1 MEQKIKLLKIYDMLV
16 KESDE
21 THPLSTY
28 DIIEKL
34 AKQGIKVERKTL
46 YDDINLLNAN
56 GFEVKQTREK
66 CNMYYVE
73 KRAFDIAEVRILMD
87 AVQAASFITPSK
99 TKILVDKIA
108 TLAGPLKGE
117 VVKRNIAVFDTTKH
131 TNENIYL
138 NVFTLNEAII
148 NHKKIS
154 FEYFRLDARG
164 RRVRRNAEKRVYT
177 VSPLA
182 TLLSGD
188 NYYLVCVTDS
198 HPDVISNYRVDRM
211 GDVRTLPQDIKVAD
225 KFLDFD
231 IRKLKKQLFG
241 MFLGERRDVTM
252 QIDKNL
258 VEAVYDKF
266 GAKTRLTPYS
276 DKYRFTAEVQISDMF
291 FGWCFSL
298 GSGLKI
304 LAPREIC
311 LLYRSRLLDRLKEL
325 AEND

>member
-188 NYYLVCVTDS
+188 NYYLV
-198 HPDVISNYRVDRM
+198 DRM
-211 GDVRTLPQDIKVAD
+211 DDVRTLPQDIKVAD

-231 IRKLKKQLFG
+231 IRKQKKQLFG

-325 AEND
+325 PEND

>member
-21 THPLSTY
+21 AHPLSTY
-28 DIIEKL
+28 DIIDRL
-34 AKQGIKVERKTL
+34 AKEGIKAERKTL

-56 GFEVKQTREK
+56 GFEVKQIRAK
-66 CNMYYVE
+66 RNMYYVE
-73 KRAFDIAEVRILMD
+73 KRAFDVAEVRILMD

-99 TKILVDKIA
+99 TKVLVDKIA
-108 TLAGPLKGE
+108 ALAGPLKGE
-117 VVKRNIAVFDTTKH
+117 VIKRNIAVFDTTKH

-148 NHKKIS
+148 NRKKIS

-177 VSPLA
+177 VNPLA

-211 GDVRTLPQDIKVAD
+211 DDVHTLPADISID
-225 KFLDFD
+225 EKFKDFD
-231 IRKLKKQLFG
+231 IRKQKKQLFG
-241 MFLGERRDVTM
+241 MFLGERKDVTM
-252 QIDKNL
+252 QINKNL

-266 GAKTRLTPYS
+266 GANTRLTPYS
-276 DKYRFTAEVQISDMF
+276 DKYRFTAEVQISDAF

-298 GSGLKI
+298 GGALKI

-311 LLYRSRLLDRLKEL
+311 QLYRSRLLERLKDLPES
-325 AEND
+325 D

>member
-16 KESDE
+16 RESDE
-21 THPLSTY
+21 NHPLSTY
-28 DIIEKL
+28 DIIDRL
-34 AKQGIKVERKTL
+34 ANEGIKVERKTL

-56 GFEVKQTREK
+56 GFEVRQVRRKS
-66 CNMYYVE
+66 NMYYVE

-99 TKILVDKIA
+99 TKVLVDKIA
-108 TLAGPLKGE
+108 DLAGPLKGE
-117 VVKRNIAVFDTTKH
+117 VIKRNIAVFDTTKH

-148 NHKKIS
+148 EGKKIS
-154 FEYFRLDARG
+154 FEYFRLDAKG
-164 RRVRRNAEKRVYT
+164 RRMRSNAQKRVYT
-177 VSPLA
+177 ASPLA

-198 HPDVISNYRVDRM
+198 HPDRISHYRIDRM
-211 GDVRTLPQDIKVAD
+211 DDVLTLPQDILLD
-225 KFLDFD
+225 EKFKDFD
-231 IRKLKKQLFG
+231 IRKQKKQLFG

-252 QIDKNL
+252 QINKNL

-266 GAKTRLTPYS
+266 GSKTRLTPYG
-276 DKYRFTAEVQISDMF
+276 DIYKFTAEVQISDMF

-298 GSGLKI
+298 GGALQI
-304 LAPREIC
+304 LAPREVC
-311 LLYRSRLLDRLKEL
+311 LMYRSRLLKRLKEL
-325 AEND
+325 PEKD